1 MQQNNTN
8 ESTTGGGTDLGL
20 DYWMG
25 DIEKTSF
32 DQVIFSHCGG
42 VFRKGIA
49 WDGRSSWMSFDRREG
64 VFQWVLTGDFPK
76 PALYDR
82 SGEALTVTMN
92 INSLWWNFQ
101 MWERSNGDEQ
111 SESDNI
117 SIGLKIFAGQWNGS
131 WSQIPFQR
139 DLVSDDG
146 ETTKIVTGGNTMC
159 FSPHEND
166 YDFYN
171 KAYPLRELPI
181 YDPRE
186 NTWEDHE
193 GWTHCL
199 EEPDWVEGMLSE
211 SPGEE
216 QENELEEGEVLG
228 DEVQGDLTE
237 EDLRKKKE
245 EAEERARSLFQE
257 EEVRADPFDGKF
269 YTRGEFLYHYGTSLQ
284 WDFMAEEKAFKRA
297 VLGKW
302 ILDNGSYMRK
312 EATNYLLDKMI
323 ETFV

>member
-64 VFQWVLTGDFPK
+64 VFQWVLTDDFPK

-82 SGEALTVTMN
+82 NGEALTVTVN

-101 MWERSNGDEQ
+101 MWERSNGDEPG
-111 SESDNI
+111 ESDNI
-117 SIGLKIFAGQWNGS
+117 SIGLKIFSGQWNGS

-139 DLVSDDG
+139 NLVSDDG

-171 KAYPLRELPI
+171 RAYPLRELPI

-199 EEPDWVEGMLSE
+199 EEPDWVEGMLSD
-211 SPGEE
+211 SPDEERGEE
-216 QENELEEGEVLG
+216 ENTLTEGESERTKL
-228 DEVQGDLTE
+228 DE
-237 EDLRKKKE
+237 EDIEKM
-245 EAEERARSLFQE
+245 ARSLFQE

-269 YTRGEFLYHYGTSLQ
+269 YTRGEFLYNYGTSLQ

-302 ILDNGSYMRK
+302 ILDNGSYMRS

-323 ETFV
+323 ETLL